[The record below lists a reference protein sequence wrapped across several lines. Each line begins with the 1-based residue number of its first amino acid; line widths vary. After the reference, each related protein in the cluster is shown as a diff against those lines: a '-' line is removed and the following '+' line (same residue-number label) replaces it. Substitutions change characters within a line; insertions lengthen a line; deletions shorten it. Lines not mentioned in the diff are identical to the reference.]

1 MHRVYT
7 WADLIWRNKLT
18 DWIKSFAENFSP
30 ELWTVDKEELTR
42 YSRDAWPV
50 VIKMGQT
57 GQMPYVPQ
65 VVFHPR
71 FPQEVTDLLKWA
83 NQYRVPVT
91 PWGAGSGVVGAALPT
106 QGGILLDLSS
116 LNKILVLDE
125 TNLLVKVQAGMM
137 GHHLET
143 ELNSRGFTLNHSP
156 QSLDRSTVGGWIATR
171 ACGQFSSRWGG
182 IEDFVLALTIALAN
196 GEKISTRLAPR
207 AAIGPDVK
215 SFFIGSEGTLG
226 IILDV
231 TLKIFPLAETRILE
245 TLSFPSVES
254 GLTGMRKLMQSGL
267 RPFLLRFYDAAES
280 LFVARWSGVIPSPDA
295 NLFILGCE
303 GLTEM
308 AQTEYRMAM
317 QILRSEGGEKLGPEI
332 AQGWMDH
339 RFDFS
344 GVENRLAQPGGVAE
358 TIEVAGFWDGILETY
373 KALKHD
379 LSPFAEHVLGHFS
392 HAYPQG
398 VSLYIILLG
407 EVADAKAA
415 ESRLRE
421 IWDVAMRTSMEH
433 GAAISHHHGIGLAR
447 QGYLRQELGSS
458 YMVLERIKNA
468 LDPEGILNPGKL
480 AFRR

>member
-1 MHRVYT
+1 MT
-7 WADLIWRNKLT
+7 E
-18 DWIKSFAENFSP
+18 WIKSFTETFP
-30 ELWTVDKEELTR
+30 QELWSLEPEELTR

-57 GQMPYVPQ
+57 GQLPYLPQ

-71 FPQEVTDLLKWA
+71 FPQEVIDVLKWA
-83 NQYRVPVT
+83 NQQRVPVT

-106 QGGILLDLSS
+106 EGGILLDLSR

-137 GHHLET
+137 GHHLEA

-171 ACGQFSSRWGG
+171 ACGQFSSRWGA
-182 IEDFVLALTIALAN
+182 IEDFALALTVALAN
-196 GEKISTRLAPR
+196 GEVISTCLAPR
-207 AAIGPDVK
+207 AAIGPDIK

-226 IILDV
+226 VVLDV
-231 TLKIFPLAETRILE
+231 TLKIFPLAETRLLE
-245 TLSFPSVES
+245 TISFPSAES
-254 GLTGMRKLMQSGL
+254 GLTAMRRIMQSGL
-267 RPFLLRFYDAAES
+267 RPFLLRFYDVDES
-280 LFVARWSGVIPSPDA
+280 PFVVRWSGVKTPANA
-295 NLFILGCE
+295 NLFLLGCE
-303 GLTEM
+303 GLAEM
-308 AQTEYRMAM
+308 AEIEYRAAM
-317 QILRSEGGEKLGPEI
+317 RILQSERGERLGPEI

-358 TIEVAGFWDGILETY
+358 TIEVASLWDRIPETY
-373 KALKHD
+373 RALKEN

-392 HAYPQG
+392 HAYLQG

-407 EVADAKAA
+407 EVEDAKAA

-421 IWDVAMRTSMEH
+421 IWDVAMHTSMEH
-433 GAAISHHHGIGLAR
+433 GATISHHHGIGLAR
-447 QGYLRQELGSS
+447 QQYLRQQLGSS
-458 YMVLERIKNA
+458 YMVLEKLKRA